1 MLDMIWLS
9 NLVIVVATVFAME
22 VLARYVHEYIMHGW
36 GWGWH
41 KSHHEPRHGVFE
53 VNDLYAVV
61 FALLSIGLIF
71 DGWVND
77 RFTLW
82 IGAGTVVYGV
92 LYFLLHDALVHKRWP
107 FRITPRGRYLNRL
120 VTAHHL
126 HHAVHGR
133 EKCVSYGF
141 IYAKPVEMLR
151 AELRGLHGREEG
163 GDAGKAELQG

>member
-1 MLDMIWLS
+1 MSWIANIAIVLAT
-9 NLVIVVATVFAME
+9 VVAME
-22 VLARYVHEYIMHGW
+22 LVARWVHEHVMHGW

-41 KSHHEPRHGVFE
+41 KSHHEARDGVFE

-61 FALLSIGLIF
+61 FAVISMGLIF
-71 DGWVND
+71 DGYTQE

-82 IGAGTVVYGV
+82 IGVGTVAYGV

-107 FRITPRGRYLNRL
+107 FRITPKGRYLNRL
-120 VTAHHL
+120 VQAHHL

-151 AELRGLHGREEG
+151 AELRGLHRREEG
-163 GDAGKAELQG
+163 GD